1 MRTKIK
7 KLAILMFVG
16 ILVCGCGKGKD
27 ASETKQDKEELE
39 VTETEEKEEK
49 KEDIEIQIPDEG
61 KLVADYTTMKGL
73 ILEKGSRIAFV
84 VKNTETGY
92 WKAVKQGI
100 DQAIQELNENL
111 GYEDDDKVQ
120 YTYEGPKEETAVDEQ
135 VNIVDAVVSEHPDV
149 LCLAAIDMDSCVAQL
164 EYAEENGIPVV
175 ILDSGINHEELV
187 YSVCA
192 TDNYAAGKLAAQKMV
207 ELIGEQ
213 GEIAIMAHHQVGETS
228 INRVDGFVDEITENY
243 PEITIVDI
251 AYEPINEEQPST
263 FEKISTVLEAYPN
276 LKGYFGT
283 NEGMSVEILNALKE
297 AENSN
302 VKVIGFDLGEV
313 QEEAIRA
320 GLEAGTVSQNPYG
333 MGYATTVAA
342 VRAIL
347 HMQNDSFIDAGY
359 AWIDQKTIDLEENTK
374 YLYE

>member
-1 MRTKIK
+1 
-7 KLAILMFVG
+7 MFVG
-16 ILVCGCGKGKD
+16 IFVCGCGKKKEE
-27 ASETKQDKEELE
+27 AETKQDKENLELI
-39 VTETEEKEEK
+39 ETEDKEEK
-49 KEDIEIQIPDEG
+49 KKDDIEIQIPNEE
-61 KLVADYTTMKGL
+61 KLVTDYTTMKGL

-135 VNIVDAVVSEHPDV
+135 VNIVEAVISEHPDV

-187 YSVCA
+187 YSVCS

-213 GEIAIMAHHQVGETS
+213 GEIAIMSHHQVGETS

-263 FEKISTVLEAYPN
+263 FEKINTVLEAYPN

-297 AENSN
+297 AENAN

-359 AWIDQKTIDLEENTK
+359 AWIDQNTIDLEENTK